1 MADAYTARFNAPI
14 KDNERNI
21 AKYGNVVPVK
31 VELASNCNPGS
42 TSTTPLLF
50 ITITLGNVSGD
61 APDSTPVIVV
71 ESVSNADT
79 GTQMRVSGGGYIYN
93 LSRRR

>member
-1 MADAYTARFNAPI
+1 MADAYTARFKAPI

-31 VELASNCNPGS
+31 VELASNCYPG
-42 TSTTPLLF
+42 TTITTPILY

-61 APDSTPVIVV
+61 TRTA
-71 ESVSNADT
+71 
-79 GTQMRVSGGGYIYN
+79 
-93 LSRRR
+93 RR